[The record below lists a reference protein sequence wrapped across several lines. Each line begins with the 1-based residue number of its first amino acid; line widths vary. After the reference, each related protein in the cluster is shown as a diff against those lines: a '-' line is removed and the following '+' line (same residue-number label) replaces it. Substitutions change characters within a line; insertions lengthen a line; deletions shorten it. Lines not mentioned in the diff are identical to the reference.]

1 MANSVQE
8 LGLKDWGEY
17 IALKDWYAAKYPG
30 YQRSNPWDSLTLAK
44 KKQYAQEWSGGAV
57 GEGAGGP
64 TQGGGLVGQD
74 PSINWPS
81 AETPTIPKVNLPGGT
96 CGGNIAGGMP
106 AAPPYKPSPE
116 VLAWQEKIGGH
127 LEDILDQ
134 GGIGMDEKTKEQL
147 YLREAE
153 TINASTAQ
161 SIKNLEDEM
170 AAKGMSNSGLAFS
183 ERMKAQAKGT
193 AALANVMRDVEIQ
206 DALMKLSSFENSLA
220 MSVQFVSYL
229 SEESWKAYQPK
240 LLEWEQKANLY
251 RLSVQQAYEQ
261 QNMALAHYYNMEIA
275 KFEKETMLEVTEMEL
290 EAANKQAASKGAGS
304 IIGAIIGGIFG
315 MS

>member
-30 YQRSNPWDSLTLAK
+30 YQRSNPWGSLTLAK
-44 KKQYAQEWSGGAV
+44 KKQYAQEWSGSDV
-57 GEGAGGP
+57 GVGAGGGP
-64 TQGGGLVGQD
+64 GVIQVGTE
-74 PSINWPS
+74 NVPS
-81 AETPTIPKVNLPGGT
+81 AETPTIPEVNLPSWGQAT
-96 CGGNIAGGMP
+96 KGMP

-161 SIKNLEDEM
+161 AIKNLEDEM

-206 DALMKLSSFENSLA
+206 DALMKLSSFENALA